1 LCRAEKADEAGLSG
15 SSAWGQNIRPICSA
29 ASSTL
34 AVATRQKPASLE
46 PASLEPASLEPASLA
61 ASGEIGS
68 QALFGMTMSATG
80 SPSKSRPRFRHLF
93 EAYNS
98 FVRWQAAGWSEQ

>member
-1 LCRAEKADEAGLSG
+1 MEKPSKGAQLCRAEKADEAELSG

-46 PASLEPASLEPASLA
+46 PASLEPTSLA
-61 ASGEIGS
+61 AGEIGS
-68 QALFGMTMSATG
+68 QALFGMTASATG
-80 SPSKSRPRFRHLF
+80 SPSKSRPRFRNLF

-98 FVRWQAAGWSEQ
+98 FVRWQAA